1 MMISPEMYVAKFE
14 NATYNEMIN
23 ERDGLIRY
31 ILHFEKMEKA
41 GDRSGDD
48 LTTGWIKKERAVQ
61 QVLIEGTVSIKK
73 GMSIEHDRKITIQY
87 HSFKGR

>member
-1 MMISPEMYVAKFE
+1 MMISPEMYVAQFE

-41 GDRSGDD
+41 GDRSGDEW
-48 LTTGWIKKERAVQ
+48 TNVQ
-61 QVLIEGTVSIKK
+61 HQKSDTRCIWNTYRSFVLS
-73 GMSIEHDRKITIQY
+73 
-87 HSFKGR
+87 

>member
-1 MMISPEMYVAKFE
+1 MMISPEMYVAQFE

-41 GDRSGDD
+41 GDRSGDEWTICPTPEVRYQMYLEYLSELCIIMKEKYNQEYVWGD
-48 LTTGWIKKERAVQ
+48 KK
-61 QVLIEGTVSIKK
+61 LP
-73 GMSIEHDRKITIQY
+73 DRK
-87 HSFKGR
+87 